1 MWYVCPII
9 TVFFYVQRL
18 FFSFIK
24 SVVILL
30 RLVLR
35 YLTFFLLFCKMDYF
49 FLITFCIWLMLM
61 HRNTVVFYVNL
72 YSAILVNSY

>member
-35 YLTFFLLFCKMDYF
+35 YLTFFFIVL
-49 FLITFCIWLMLM
+49 
-61 HRNTVVFYVNL
+61 
-72 YSAILVNSY
+72 